1 MPRSRGEGHGPAHP
15 GAMRRAARSGAAAG
29 LALILALHA
38 LLPCSGGAAEARH
51 PRPDGCIKGP
61 VGPAGRGHA
70 TVRVV
75 LPRLSGGVGCVRSE
89 LAGVTGSGAGGGA
102 ACWRPATHPVRALR
116 GGDGEDGAV
125 ALSDAE
131 RRENE
136 KIERDKAL
144 IAQLQGMRNE
154 CNKLKKR
161 INTLREEIEEHESA
175 ANVLGKFDSAR
186 PCKRAVGG
194 VLMESSVGEILPA
207 VQNEQKLLAKAMEEM
222 TAKLH
227 ENEKQMNEFQKKH
240 DIRIVSEEQENS
252 V

>member
-1 MPRSRGEGHGPAHP
+1 
-15 GAMRRAARSGAAAG
+15 
-29 LALILALHA
+29 
-38 LLPCSGGAAEARH
+38 
-51 PRPDGCIKGP
+51 
-61 VGPAGRGHA
+61 
-70 TVRVV
+70 
-75 LPRLSGGVGCVRSE
+75 
-89 LAGVTGSGAGGGA
+89 
-102 ACWRPATHPVRALR
+102 
-116 GGDGEDGAV
+116 
-125 ALSDAE
+125 
-131 RRENE
+131 
-136 KIERDKAL
+136 
-144 IAQLQGMRNE
+144 MRNE

-175 ANVLGKFDSAR
+175 ANVLGKVDSAR

-194 VLMESSVGEILPA
+194 VLMESSVGDILPA